1 MALFYSSMTASR
13 TPSAAEA
20 SEYISDLVAAY
31 PSIREV
37 WLFGSRANGSARP
50 ESDWD
55 YMAFADEA
63 TLTALG
69 GDPRF
74 HRAGIDL
81 KIVIDGTRFFAPWPG
96 LSRSDNSLA
105 KVDGGWHWERLSP
118 TQATYRATKP
128 PEAEGSEVRVFKQCA
143 LRVYPQSEA
152 LMALHPEFPRSP
164 YEALNPDHRWFPAAE
179 ELRATAYEKLV
190 PPLVARIREEVA
202 IWRESDYQGAAVTSR
217 ALLEWWF
224 KTEHLLER
232 ADGTQ
237 TGFRY
242 YFAQREAV
250 ESVIW
255 LYDVRGARD
264 KFDLMRFDASGAVS
278 ASMFDEAWP
287 RFVVKMATGAGKTKV
302 LSLLIAWSYFHKLYE
317 KDSPLARNFLLIAP
331 NIIVLDRLRT
341 DFDGLKIFF
350 NDPVLP
356 QNGHAGQN
364 WRDDFQLALHIQ
376 DDVRVVRPIGNL
388 FLTNIH
394 RVYLGETHEPSLED
408 EDLRDYFLS
417 PFGERPAGKTTD
429 SHTDLGEVIRE
440 IDELAVFNDEAHHIH
455 DSRLA
460 WFQSI
465 QDIHHRLL
473 QKDLKLALQVDVTA
487 TPRHENGAIFVQ
499 TVSDYPLVEAI
510 AQNVVKHPVLPD
522 APSRAKLTEHK
533 SALITERFTDYLQLG
548 IEEWRKS
555 TAEHEKLGKKAV
567 LFVMVDDTRN
577 CDEVGAYLEQIAP
590 ELQGAVLVIHT
601 KKNGEISEAASGKDQ
616 DELERLRKQSNE
628 IDTWTSPYKA
638 IVSVLMLKEGWDVR
652 NVTVIVGLRAY
663 VAKSNILPE
672 QTLGRGLRRM
682 YFGTDQ
688 RETVSVMG
696 TPAFMEFV
704 ESIQSE
710 GVTFDRVPMGGAGGR
725 ERQDSIVVEVET
737 ESPDKNIDE
746 LDITVPRLTRRYNRE
761 FKDLSELA
769 PEHFGNTKLSLKPF
783 TPEQTREIVFKTMLE
798 GELDHTVHLDGTGP
812 GDYRSV
818 VAFFARQLLKDLH
831 LVGGYDQLYPKVKT
845 FIREHLFT
853 SPVDLEDPVILRN
866 LSEPEVA
873 KTLFDH
879 FRAAINALTIYESGS
894 SRIDGYIRL
903 RDTRPFRTEP
913 RGFLPAK
920 KSVFNRIVG
929 EAHADTLEL
938 AFAAFLEAAP
948 DVAAYGKNYLAVG
961 FKIEYVRA
969 NGELSTYTPDF
980 LVRTTAGD
988 VWLVETKGREELD
1001 LPQKM
1006 ARLRQ
1011 WCEDATEA
1019 AQDEGGPTY
1028 RFVYVDQEGFEQFKP
1043 TTFTGLVSVFREYQE
1058 GANGAH

>member
-1 MALFYSSMTASR
+1 R
-13 TPSAAEA
+13 
-20 SEYISDLVAAY
+20 
-31 PSIREV
+31 
-37 WLFGSRANGSARP
+37 
-50 ESDWD
+50 
-55 YMAFADEA
+55 
-63 TLTALG
+63 
-69 GDPRF
+69 
-74 HRAGIDL
+74 
-81 KIVIDGTRFFAPWPG
+81 
-96 LSRSDNSLA
+96 
-105 KVDGGWHWERLSP
+105 
-118 TQATYRATKP
+118 
-128 PEAEGSEVRVFKQCA
+128 
-143 LRVYPQSEA
+143 
-152 LMALHPEFPRSP
+152 
-164 YEALNPDHRWFPAAE
+164 
-179 ELRATAYEKLV
+179 EKLL
-190 PPLVARIREEVA
+190 PPLVERIREEVA
-202 IWRESDYQGAAVTSR
+202 QWRESGYQGASATSR

-224 KTEHLLER
+224 KTDHLVEQV
-232 ADGTQ
+232 DGTQ
-237 TGFRY
+237 SQFRY

-255 LYDVRGARD
+255 LYDVRCARD

-302 LSLLIAWSYFHKLYE
+302 LSLLMAWSYFHKLYE
-317 KDSPLARNFLLIAP
+317 HDSPLSRNFLLIAP

-356 QNGHAGQN
+356 ENGYAGQN

-376 DDVRVVRPIGNL
+376 DDVRVVRPVGNI

-394 RVYLGETHEPSLED
+394 RVYLGDVREPSLED
-408 EDLRDYFLS
+408 DDLRDYFLS
-417 PFGERPAGKTTD
+417 PFGNRPVGKTTD
-429 SHTDLGEVIRE
+429 SQTDLGEIVRE

-487 TPRHENGAIFVQ
+487 TPRHQNGAIFVQ

-533 SALITERFTDYLQLG
+533 SALITERYADYLHLG
-548 IEEWRKS
+548 VEEWRKS
-555 TAEHEKLGKKAV
+555 YAEHEKIGKKAV

-577 CDEVGAYLEQIAP
+577 CDEVGEYLKKIAP
-590 ELQGAVLVIHT
+590 ELQDAVLVIHT
-601 KKNGEISEAASGKDQ
+601 KKNGEISEAASGKDK

-628 IDTWTSPYKA
+628 IDTWMSPDKA

-663 VAKSNILPE
+663 AAKSNILPE

-682 YFGTDQ
+682 YFGSDQ

-710 GVTFDRVPMGGAGGR
+710 GVTFDQVPMGGAGSR
-725 ERQDSIVVEVET
+725 ERQDSVVVEVDNT
-737 ESPDKNIDE
+737 SPEKNIDE

-761 FKDLSELA
+761 FKDLSELE
-769 PEHFGNTKLSLKPF
+769 PGHFGNTKLPVKPF
-783 TPEQTREIVFKTMLE
+783 SPEETREIVFKNMLNSE
-798 GELDHTVHLDGTGP
+798 VDHVMRLDGLGP

-818 VAFFARQLLKDLH
+818 VAFFSRQILKDLH
-831 LVGGYDQLYPKVKT
+831 LVGGYDQLYPKVKA
-845 FIREHLFT
+845 FMREHLFT
-853 SPVDLEDPVILRN
+853 HEVDLEDPVILRN

-873 KTLFDH
+873 KTLFEH
-879 FRAAINALTIYESGS
+879 FRAAVNALTIYEGGC

-913 RGFLPAK
+913 RRFLPAK

-929 EAHADTLEL
+929 EVHADTLEL

-948 DVAAYGKNYLAVG
+948 DVQAYGKNYLAVG
-961 FKIEYVRA
+961 FKIEFVRA

-980 LVRTTAGD
+980 IVRTTAGD
-988 VWLVETKGREELD
+988 VWIVETKGREELD
-1001 LPQKM
+1001 VPQKM
-1006 ARLRQ
+1006 MRLRQ

-1019 AQDEGGPTY
+1019 AKTDRGTAY
-1028 RFVYVDQEGFEQFKP
+1028 HFVYVNQEGFEKFKP
-1043 TTFTGLVSVFREYQE
+1043 TTFAGLVSVFREYQE
-1058 GANGAH
+1058 GADGAH